1 VPSVIPLPKTAM
13 SNGQNLQQL
22 LSVTVNDLSIYLSDT
37 KNIEQNK

>member
-1 VPSVIPLPKTAM
+1 M

-22 LSVTVNDLSIYLSDT
+22 LSVTVNDLSIYLFDT